1 MDGVRHG
8 YGSTGGKVLGMT
20 YGTEITDNDKR
31 ELFIINQKQE
41 VTKMDVKDITKAVS
55 GDSIAKA
62 VDKAVDAVADKIPV
76 SKSVKDDVKKEVKK
90 VATKENIEKVATKE
104 NIEKVKDVAGKVI
117 DKVKGDK

>member
-1 MDGVRHG
+1 MSRCEK
-8 YGSTGGKVLGMT
+8 STSVHLQEEK
-20 YGTEITDNDKR
+20 DNDKA
-31 ELFIINQKQE
+31 FIAFSNKFQE
-41 VTKMDVKDITKAVS
+41 VTKMDVKDITKAVG
-55 GDSIAKA
+55 GDGIAKA

-104 NIEKVKDVAGKVI
+104 NIDKVKDVAGKVI